1 VIASISMRVAL
12 LALAVSLFAW
22 PAAGQSQDINVLAH
36 AAAEDLLTRAR
47 VEEHNGHTLRAESLY
62 LRALEVDRSLVD
74 AWLGAARLL
83 DARGRRDEAL
93 RLLREVPRYALRAA
107 EERVAVAQALHA
119 AGESDAALNLLREEV
134 SPPTLRARVTLCA
147 SLGRFP
153 EALAAARRWSEFSE
167 LSDSD
172 RREATVTAR
181 ALGRLVAE
189 ADAVR
194 YAPGAPTLRRLLQPR

>member
-1 VIASISMRVAL
+1 MRAAL
-12 LALAVSLFAW
+12 FALATSLVSVSAS
-22 PAAGQSQDINVLAH
+22 AQSHDINALSH
-36 AAAEDLLTRAR
+36 AVAEDLLTRAQS
-47 VEEHNGHTLRAESLY
+47 EERDGQTLRAESLY
-62 LRALEVDRSLVD
+62 LRALEVDRGAVG

-93 RLLREVPRYALRAA
+93 GLLRSVPRYALRAA
-107 EERVAVAQALHA
+107 EARVAVAQALHA
-119 AGESDAALNLLREEV
+119 AGESEAALNLLREEV

-153 EALAAARRWSEFSE
+153 EALAAARRWSELGE
-167 LSDSD
+167 LSEAD
-172 RREATVTAR
+172 RREAAVTAR

-194 YAPGAPTLRRLLQPR
+194 FAPDAPALRRLLQPR

>member
-1 VIASISMRVAL
+1 MRAAL

-22 PAAGQSQDINVLAH
+22 PAAGQSQDINALSH
-36 AAAEDLLTRAR
+36 AVAEDLLTRAR
-47 VEEHNGHTLRAESLY
+47 TEEHDGHALRAESLY
-62 LRALEVDRSLVD
+62 LRALEVDRSMVG

-83 DARGRRDEAL
+83 GARGRRDEAL
-93 RLLREVPRYALRAA
+93 RLLREVPRYALRVA
-107 EERVAVAQALHA
+107 EARVAVAQALHA
-119 AGESDAALNLLREEV
+119 AGESDAALSLLREEN

-153 EALAAARRWSEFSE
+153 EALAAARRWSELGE
-167 LSDSD
+167 LSEAD
-172 RREATVTAR
+172 RREAAVTAR

-194 YAPGAPTLRRLLQPR
+194 YAPDAPALRRLLQPR